1 MGTHLKKTH
10 IPKGIIMSFRT
21 ISVKKENYK
30 KLREI
35 QIRISQKSE
44 DGSLPSW
51 DEVVS
56 YLLLI
61 EAQR

>member
-1 MGTHLKKTH
+1 
-10 IPKGIIMSFRT
+10 MSFRT

>member
-1 MGTHLKKTH
+1 LKKTH